1 MNGDITTSLV
11 SRSLMH
17 HPNSTKPCAS
27 RIASAS
33 SSIYKPQHA
42 AAASHSSR
50 KTSSS
55 YRLYTTPKIKSTDQT
70 MSTTT
75 FPKEKTTAPIASQ
88 AKPGMRKSTNKVQLH
103 PLKTIRPSSTL
114 ENSHTPLC
122 MAGSRPKYAISTGA
136 TRKVPIPINKTKESF
151 MELLDRSASTIQKWY
166 RKILKDRQSGFG
178 QLSIQKMSYEEM
190 KESSSYALADSQTS
204 ESHDIEAHQRRQKLE
219 RLLGSAEKPPI
230 APSAE
235 SHIPCDITATAY
247 SELDTCIQHLDTR
260 NTIESDKVHPLPTL
274 EYIPHHYIDVS
285 SRKSPIQKSHS
296 VYEYEDDFESIST
309 QQMVTS
315 EIDMRFEAVQLD
327 DREREDISKDSE
339 DNHSE
344 DRQIVL
350 PPVSLPEITPPI
362 IPSGN
367 SILHGVDTP
376 IQISGNSCE
385 HSDVTSMP
393 KSPSEYAKH
402 ASQTSLSATSSNS
415 TKSYKSQ
422 SKQAKYRFDME
433 YIPAKPQ
440 DVNSSE
446 QICQSLPYDDHSN
459 RFNVSIAL
467 QPDTHKLIQQPHI
480 IDQKNKTPPT
490 TIYTYTSGS
499 TKSNSTLEDSVV
511 SKRVGRIL
519 DLLKTVDDE
528 DKVCSSSAVT
538 CTPNPQSLKAIS
550 EFLNDQTM
558 SDPNLA
564 IRNNPVE
571 HTVAIFD
578 GVKSK
583 IMSQQMEIEE
593 KIRMIDLLK
602 KELKKVR
609 DSRTEQDM
617 QQLSPHNIKPN
628 LTDYVFMITSLQ
640 KSLKSQLSLQ
650 RKEYETI
657 IKRHLAFIDKL
668 LSEKEELSKKCE
680 ELAAEVKQMEKQFSN
695 KIKGAEEQQSRDLKK
710 QREMWQAAE
719 KIKRDKWIQDKTKLI
734 KDQTVKGLEPEIQRM
749 ISQHKAQVSSI
760 EERYREQLIKEKNML
775 AENHQRQM
783 EDLRDRSV
791 AERQK
796 ACEDEREFCR
806 QRYLKQLERDEM
818 EFQQQ
823 KRKICSEFDEQ
834 KHNLIE
840 SIKEERK
847 LDEQSHRKSIE
858 EIRQKNE
865 EVRASKELALDEL
878 AKKHTGE
885 KQFKEKLIKERD
897 TELEMI
903 IQRLE
908 SESNSNSSD
917 ATRKYRMD
925 MERLK
930 ADTADEIKHL
940 RDQHSMALDK
950 VLAAQGTISQ
960 LEDHRRN
967 LQKEILKTQH
977 ETCTKDAIIRQQKS
991 ELARLKVDEQ
1001 TLMNTIR
1008 HEFNE
1013 QLDTKDKALHSIN
1026 EQMRVLQEQTE
1037 ILRRKYQQELNVV
1050 ISDKEDTMVHIEERV
1065 KQALRQK
1072 DDTIKSLRSKQEDL
1086 ALRNGHLEA
1095 MIEKQRQELL
1105 L

>member
-1 MNGDITTSLV
+1 
-11 SRSLMH
+11 
-17 HPNSTKPCAS
+17 
-27 RIASAS
+27 
-33 SSIYKPQHA
+33 
-42 AAASHSSR
+42 
-50 KTSSS
+50 
-55 YRLYTTPKIKSTDQT
+55 
-70 MSTTT
+70 
-75 FPKEKTTAPIASQ
+75 
-88 AKPGMRKSTNKVQLH
+88 
-103 PLKTIRPSSTL
+103 
-114 ENSHTPLC
+114 
-122 MAGSRPKYAISTGA
+122 
-136 TRKVPIPINKTKESF
+136 
-151 MELLDRSASTIQKWY
+151 
-166 RKILKDRQSGFG
+166 
-178 QLSIQKMSYEEM
+178 MSYEEM

-219 RLLGSAEKPPI
+219 KAARQEIMQEMYHGYSAEKPPI

-344 DRQIVL
+344 DRQITL
-350 PPVSLPEITPPI
+350 QFKYQEI
-362 IPSGN
+362 
-367 SILHGVDTP
+367 H
-376 IQISGNSCE
+376 E

-459 RFNVSIAL
+459 RFN
-467 QPDTHKLIQQPHI
+467 
-480 IDQKNKTPPT
+480 
-490 TIYTYTSGS
+490 
-499 TKSNSTLEDSVV
+499 SNSTLEDSVV

-695 KIKGAEEQQSRDLKK
+695 K
-710 QREMWQAAE
+710 
-719 KIKRDKWIQDKTKLI
+719 
-734 KDQTVKGLEPEIQRM
+734 
-749 ISQHKAQVSSI
+749 QHKAQVSSI

-865 EVRASKELALDEL
+865 EVRASKELALDESQKNTQGRL
-878 AKKHTGE
+878 KTPRKNASRKGRMARSLYEKIEGEIRIKE

-1086 ALRNGHLEA
+1086 ALRTV
-1095 MIEKQRQELL
+1095 I
-1105 L
+1105 